1 MAATAAEAR
10 GAKLSSQTLT
20 TRELPRSS
28 PGGSVWHALAS
39 PTVLRS
45 QIWSGLL
52 VAAVLCL
59 VTFVAGAGISV
70 RDPTPATTIEM
81 VLTIGSGVAIA
92 ASVLLAPAIGRL
104 YGLWAL
110 IGMLALTTLTGLSIG
125 WSVAPDSS
133 WEDAGRMLAYSG
145 VFATALVLARVA
157 PGRWP
162 SVLGGV
168 ALAGAIVCGYALLT
182 KVFPAQ
188 LDASD
193 QYARLRAPYDYWNA
207 TGLTAALTAVACLWL
222 GSRRAGNRLLSALA
236 YPGLGLALVTLLL
249 AYSRGALV
257 ALAVGLLVWFCIV
270 PLRLRSAAVLIP
282 SGLCAALVVAFDF
295 ANHALTTGGVPLAE
309 RAAAGHRLGVL
320 LVAMVLVLAV
330 AGVAIGFLS
339 ARHPPSLA
347 LRRKAATALLCLVG
361 VVLVAFVGALGVSH
375 RGLTGTIS
383 HTVSTL
389 VNPNAPLPPNDTPGR
404 LTSAGSVRARYWKE
418 ALDVFKAHPVLG
430 TGARTYGTAHLRYR
444 SETLEVRDA
453 HGYIV
458 QTLSDLGAVGLIV
471 TLALLGAWAAA
482 AGRATHPFDRRWR
495 GWRWRR
501 DPHPEPYTPERIGM
515 LAMLCLVVTFGV
527 HSFADWTWFVPGTAC
542 VALICA
548 GWLAGRGP
556 LGVASGAAAAGT
568 PRRTSRGAGRVDDL
582 GASARRIGERARAGL
597 REPAGRARAAIAL
610 ATLLAALLAAWAQWQ
625 PARSYEAAQ
634 AALLTSDHAQAIAL
648 AGTAVS
654 RDPLSVEARETLAA
668 VQQSAGREAAAR
680 ATLAE
685 AVRLQPSNPQTW
697 FALGRFDLAREPR
710 AALAELGAVIYLNPE
725 SISGEALASGDSE
738 AIEIHN
744 DYVDALR
751 KSAALLRG
759 AAS

>member
-1 MAATAAEAR
+1 
-10 GAKLSSQTLT
+10 
-20 TRELPRSS
+20 
-28 PGGSVWHALAS
+28 
-39 PTVLRS
+39 VLRS
-45 QIWSGLL
+45 QIWSSVL

-59 VTFVAGAGISV
+59 VTFVAGGGIGAHNPG
-70 RDPTPATTIEM
+70 RATTIEM
-81 VLTIGSGVAIA
+81 ALTIGAGVVIA
-92 ASVLLAPAIGRL
+92 TSVVLAPAIGRL

-110 IGMLALTTLTGLSIG
+110 VGLLALTTLSGLSIG

-162 SVLGGV
+162 SVLGGI

-193 QYARLRAPYDYWNA
+193 PYARLRAPYGYWNA
-207 TGLTAALTAVACLWL
+207 TGLTAALTALTCLWL
-222 GSRRAGNRLLSALA
+222 GSRRAGNRLLTALA

-249 AYSRGALV
+249 AYSRGALA
-257 ALAVGLLVWFCIV
+257 ALAVGLLLWFCML

-282 SGLCAALVVAFDF
+282 SGVCAALVVAFDF
-295 ANHALTTGGVPLAE
+295 HSHALSTGGAPLAE

-320 LVAMVLVLAV
+320 LVAMVLALAV
-330 AGVAIGFLS
+330 VGVAIGFLS
-339 ARHPPSLA
+339 ARHPPSPA
-347 LRRKAATALLCLVG
+347 TRRSAGTALLCLVG
-361 VVLVAFVGALGVSH
+361 VVLIAFVGALGVSR

-418 ALDVFKAHPVLG
+418 ALDVFKAHPGLG

-444 SETLEVRDA
+444 GETLEVRDA

-458 QTLSDLGAVGLIV
+458 QTMSDLGTFGLAL
-471 TLALLGAWAAA
+471 TLALLGAWLVA

-495 GWRWRR
+495 NWRWRR
-501 DPHPEPYTPERIGM
+501 DPDPEPYTPERIGM
-515 LAMLCLVVTFGV
+515 LAMLCVVVTFGV
-527 HSFADWTWFVPGTAC
+527 HSFADWTWFVPGNAC
-542 VALICA
+542 VALLCA

-556 LGVASGAAAAGT
+556 LGV
-568 PRRTSRGAGRVDDL
+568 RTSAGVLGTSRPAAPSPNGAGHDL
-582 GASARRIGERARAGL
+582 AEQARRINERVRARL
-597 REPAGRARAAIAL
+597 REPAGRVRAAIAL
-610 ATLLAALLAAWAQWQ
+610 ATLLAAFLAAWAQWQ
-625 PARSYEAAQ
+625 PARSVEAAQ
-634 AALLTSDHAQAIAL
+634 AALATDNHAQAIAL
-648 AGTAVS
+648 AETAVS
-654 RDPLSVEARETLAA
+654 RDSLSVEARETLAA
-668 VQQSAGREAAAR
+668 VQERDGRRAAAR

-685 AVRLQPSNPQTW
+685 AVRLQPNNPQTW
-697 FALGRFDLAREPR
+697 FALGRFDLPRDPR
-710 AALAELGAVIYLNPE
+710 AALAELGAVVYLNPM
-725 SISGEALASGDSE
+725 SISAEALASGDSE

-744 DYVDALR
+744 DYLEALR
-751 KSAALLRG
+751 RSAALLKR
-759 AAS
+759 SP